1 MRSTIPLV
9 EDFVI
14 EDMTHWPEYGRG
26 FSILARMEN
35 GDIWISNW
43 LLADWEEAFKH
54 MEMMS
59 SIHKKQYENKPDGIL
74 HHFKFNGWKKAKH
87 KWIRLDEMNIPT
99 FGRAK

>member
-43 LLADWEEAFKH
+43 LMADRGEAFKH
-54 MEMMS
+54 LDMMS
-59 SIHKKQYENKPDGIL
+59 RIRKSNINKPDGII
-74 HHFKFNGWKKAKH
+74 HHFKSNGWTKAKH